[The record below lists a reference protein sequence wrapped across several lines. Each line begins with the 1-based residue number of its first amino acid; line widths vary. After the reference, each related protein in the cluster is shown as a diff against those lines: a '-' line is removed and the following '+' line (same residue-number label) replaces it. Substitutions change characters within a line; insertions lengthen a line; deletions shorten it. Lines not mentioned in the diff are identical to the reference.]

1 MNKMKIHRNFLI
13 RFFRSLAAMTIRI
26 ERFYRQHPDAL
37 MQLHM
42 ERMKYMMFFG
52 MLLILVSCGSTKK
65 VTEKVTEKKQTNTE
79 VSKQTEA
86 VDSGTRT
93 ENTAFKAD
101 STVNRTQ
108 ELIEKLTAEWEA
120 RLRTFDTSQP
130 TDPSTGTPP
139 IASEL
144 VIVNRNATDRK
155 LTETVNTNTTQSAE
169 IDIKT
174 EWRNTAKQWLDSAM
188 QANSRTITNTTTETK
203 PAGWPWWAWLLTGAA
218 LTAFVYLVIRYG
230 WWRKLGWL
238 LSVVR

>member
-1 MNKMKIHRNFLI
+1 MKTHRNFLI
-13 RFFRSLAAMTIRI
+13 RFFRSLTALTIRI
-26 ERFYRQHPDAL
+26 ERFYQQHPDAL
-37 MQLHM
+37 MQLYA
-42 ERMKYMMFFG
+42 ERMKQMIFFG
-52 MLLILVSCGSTKK
+52 MLLILVSCSATKK
-65 VTEKVTEKKQTNTE
+65 VTEKVTEKQQTNTE

-86 VDSGTRT
+86 FDSGTRS

-101 STVNRTQ
+101 SSVNRTQ

-155 LTETVNTNTTQSAE
+155 LTETVNTNTSQRKEKNLAE
-169 IDIKT
+169 
-174 EWRNTAKQWLDSAM
+174 AWLATLRKMQDSAM
-188 QANSRTITNTTTETK
+188 AENRKLITDTTTETK

-218 LTAFVYLVIRYG
+218 LTALVYLVIRYG

-238 LSVVR
+238 LSLVR